1 VDLRSVECFIR
12 VTETLHFGR
21 AADDLHL
28 SQPALSQR
36 IRTLERD
43 VGATLLDRDRRG
55 VRLTAAGLA
64 FLPPARAALSHGE
77 RAIDVARR
85 TERGLHGQLR
95 LGFTVIASYTRL
107 PRAVQAFRSD
117 FPEVTVDLIEINSPA
132 VEEALER
139 GEIDLGVLHPPLS
152 RKQLRY
158 RSLPDEPLMLALP
171 AGHRLAD
178 QPTITFADLA
188 GEPMLAAPRS
198 VGPVLFDKL
207 IGCFRAAG
215 VEPSI
220 VQEATPV
227 TSLAGLVAAGAGI
240 GFVTRGVALATRP
253 GVAFREVDRAPG
265 VPIAVAWMP
274 PEPAAVGRRFIDVLS
289 AVGALPNTARSGT
302 TASSAAEIPDQPRYR

>member
-21 AADDLHL
+21 AADELHL

-55 VRLTAAGLA
+55 VRLTPAGSA
-64 FLPPARAALSHGE
+64 FLSPARAALAHGE
-77 RAIDVARR
+77 RAIDIARR
-85 TERGLHGQLR
+85 TERGMHGRLR

-107 PRAVQAFRSD
+107 PRAVQRFRST
-117 FPEVTVDLIEINSPA
+117 FSEVTVDLIEINSPA
-132 VEEALER
+132 VEEALDR

-171 AGHRLAD
+171 VGHRLAD

-188 GEPMLAAPRS
+188 GEPMLATPRRI
-198 VGPVLFDKL
+198 GPVLFDKL

-227 TSLAGLVAAGAGI
+227 TTLAGLVAAGAGI

-253 GVAFREVDRAPG
+253 GVVFREVVGAPG
-265 VPIAVAWMP
+265 VPIAVAWPP
-274 PEPAAVGRRFIDVLS
+274 PEPATIGQRFIDVLD
-289 AVGALPNTARSGT
+289 AVWA
-302 TASSAAEIPDQPRYR
+302 DQPGV

>member
-21 AADDLHL
+21 AAAELHL

-64 FLPPARAALSHGE
+64 FLSPARAALAHGE

-85 TERGLHGQLR
+85 TERGLHGRLR
-95 LGFTVIASYTRL
+95 LGFTVVASHTRL
-107 PRAVQAFRSD
+107 PRAVQTFRSAFSD
-117 FPEVTVDLIEINSPA
+117 VTIDLIEINSPA
-132 VEEALER
+132 VEEALDR
-139 GEIDLGVLHPPLS
+139 GAIDLGVLHPPLS
-152 RKQLRY
+152 RKQLLY
-158 RSLPDEPLMLALP
+158 RALPDEPLILALP
-171 AGHRLAD
+171 VDHRLAD

-227 TSLAGLVAAGAGI
+227 TTLAGLVAAGAGI

-253 GVAFREVDRAPG
+253 GVVFREVSGAPG
-265 VPIAVAWMP
+265 VPIAIAWMP
-274 PEPAAVGRRFIDVLS
+274 PEPAATGQRFI
-289 AVGALPNTARSGT
+289 AVMDAVWA
-302 TASSAAEIPDQPRYR
+302 D